1 MAGSP
6 DNVLPGREH
15 SGEITMSKAVGVVGL
30 GIMGGAISGSLA
42 ASGWRVAGFD
52 IDPGRRREVASLG
65 IQEART
71 IGDLVNEVDIILT
84 SLPNPA
90 ALHATVD
97 AVCAAKATR
106 KVVIEASTL
115 ALEDKLLMKEAL
127 AEAGH
132 VPLDCPISGTGA
144 QAKLRDLAVYASGNA
159 KAIAQLRPFFLSFAR
174 QVFDVGEFGNGSKV
188 KFVANLLVAIN
199 NVATAEAMVLAQRSG
214 LDLNRMVEWIGAG
227 AGTSRIFEK
236 RAPLMAANHYSQA
249 TMKLSVWKKD
259 IAVIS
264 KFAHDLD
271 SPTPLFTATLPVY
284 AAANAK
290 RPADDDTASVCA
302 VLQEMTTAKTNTDS
316 QD

>member
-1 MAGSP
+1 M
-6 DNVLPGREH
+6 
-15 SGEITMSKAVGVVGL
+15 TMSKAVGVIGL

-52 IDPGRRREVASLG
+52 IDPSRQREVASLG
-65 IQEART
+65 VHEAKT
-71 IGDLVNEVDIILT
+71 VADLVSGVDIILT
-84 SLPNPA
+84 SLPNA
-90 ALHATVD
+90 EALHATVQ
-97 AVCAAKATR
+97 AICAAKTTR

-115 ALEDKLLMKEAL
+115 ALDDKLLMKEAL
-127 AEAGH
+127 AAAGH
-132 VPLDCPISGTGA
+132 IPLDCPISGTGA
-144 QAKLRDLAVYASGNA
+144 QAKLRDLVVYASGNA
-159 KAIAQLRPFFLSFAR
+159 KAIAELRPFFLSFAR

-199 NVATAEAMVLAQRSG
+199 NVATAEAMVLAERAG

-227 AGTSRIFEK
+227 AATSRIFEK
-236 RAPLMAANHYSQA
+236 CAPLMAAGHYAQA
-249 TMKLSVWKKD
+249 TMKLSVWQKD

-264 KFAHDLD
+264 KFARDLD

-284 AAANAK
+284 AAAMAN

-302 VLQEMTTAKTNTDS
+302 VLQEMANAKTNLRS